1 MSTTNN
7 GGPAFPVDQSVASA
21 WAVFEHSNKPLS
33 DKAYSELLSKLQSGM
48 TLRDY
53 FAAHTDVSVYTP
65 IETFER
71 ANGRKPTIAELA
83 MYIANIRTV
92 EADAVLKAREA

>member
-7 GGPAFPVDQSVASA
+7 GGPAFPCMPPQDSGAGSAVGYPFPDQ
-21 WAVFEHSNKPLS
+21 
-33 DKAYSELLSKLQSGM
+33 GM

-92 EADAVLKAREA
+92 EADAMLKAREA

>member
-1 MSTTNN
+1 MSATNN

-53 FAAHTDVSVYTP
+53 FAAKAMQGYFTDPNAGFSSDAIQQGAQAAYR
-65 IETFER
+65 I
-71 ANGRKPTIAELA
+71 
-83 MYIANIRTV
+83 
-92 EADAVLKAREA
+92 ADAMLKAREA